1 MSSLDYLDLCRLC
14 LVKDRVSVP
23 IFEGEGD
30 VRQIFLKIAACLPVK
45 VGRED
50 KLPKKICDDCVYK
63 VELFYQ
69 FWNTTA
75 NAEKQLLQWLG
86 EVSMDDKQGYV
97 TGAHDPSMMK
107 PGQNTGENRLD
118 GSSVMQQ
125 VNEHTNNMGMGMM
138 DGMGIGM
145 PMMIPNSGQQP
156 QQQQMTSVPM
166 DTGGNAV
173 QNVQPVPGPSAQ
185 IGQQKIN
192 APTNEDE
199 DEDESEEE
207 DNSDD
212 ECDGDD
218 GLPVKE
224 ESEDEPNRTIEPTTF
239 VNVSLACD
247 EAGPSGL
254 QQQKIGEMP
263 EMVMP
268 PTDGDPKS
276 GYNPLDPLGASFLT
290 VKLGDDYFRMPKSLS
305 LFMKKQT
312 PSNEENTAEE
322 HFKMEVDDE
331 PEKIEDI
338 KIEIESPK
346 KPQVISKSEKNS
358 KSEKI
363 VKISKKP
370 CTRKSVKGKRE
381 KREKIETRE
390 MSDDANETNDYE
402 EFDDLDEIP
411 LDYRQKKA
419 KFGKSKKLLT
429 CEICYLI
436 FDRKSKL
443 TSHMYKHSNSRPHIC
458 TVCSKGFKT
467 SAYLA
472 RHMEIHDDT
481 MQEHACSLCDFK
493 ARTKPY
499 LKIHHIR
506 KHTDDYNFTC
516 QECGKRFKVQS
527 DYTTHMKD
535 HDMESCVCDIC
546 GSSYTSKS
554 SLYFHKH
561 YKHKTKVK
569 EFECQICKKRFKSQ
583 KNLNTHAELHKMKY
597 VCEQCGM
604 EFKSKYGLTKHLR
617 THSGEKSYLCA
628 ICGKTFG
635 CLSSQK
641 IHLLTHVGERP
652 YVCDICGQSF
662 TQRSPMMLHRRKHP
676 GVNPPPPPIKIT
688 NLLHGVQDKIII
700 NKNPRKD
707 DPKDV

>member
-276 GYNPLDPLGASFLT
+276 GSANEIEKKRLSAYFHVVVKSAEREMPLENSDPLRGERQ
-290 VKLGDDYFRMPKSLS
+290 VD
-305 LFMKKQT
+305 
-312 PSNEENTAEE
+312 EEIPGELRAT
-322 HFKMEVDDE
+322 
-331 PEKIEDI
+331 
-338 KIEIESPK
+338 
-346 KPQVISKSEKNS
+346 KN
-358 KSEKI
+358 
-363 VKISKKP
+363 
-370 CTRKSVKGKRE
+370 KGKSCSELTTEKEECAEATEDLAKKEKQVNLEEESLRRE
-381 KREKIETRE
+381 NETRE
-390 MSDDANETNDYE
+390 MWE
-402 EFDDLDEIP
+402 ERTKDF
-411 LDYRQKKA
+411 
-419 KFGKSKKLLT
+419 
-429 CEICYLI
+429 
-436 FDRKSKL
+436 
-443 TSHMYKHSNSRPHIC
+443 YKC
-458 TVCSKGFKT
+458 GVCSKLFRSKNLYEGHLVAHSDARPHECDICHKTFKRT
-467 SAYLA
+467 NTLA
-472 RHMEIHDDT
+472 VHRRIHTHERNFVCDVCGRAFVQASQLATHQRRHFE
-481 MQEHACSLCDFK
+481 K
-493 ARTKPY
+493 Y
-499 LKIHHIR
+499 
-506 KHTDDYNFTC
+506 TC
-516 QECGKRFKVQS
+516 F
-527 DYTTHMKD
+527 
-535 HDMESCVCDIC
+535 CDIC
-546 GSSYTSKS
+546 GKGFFTNAER
-554 SLYFHKH
+554 HGHMNMKH
-561 YKHKTKVK
+561 AANEH
-569 EFECQICKKRFKSQ
+569 
-583 KNLNTHAELHKMKY
+583 
-597 VCEQCGM
+597 VC
-604 EFKSKYGLTKHLR
+604 
-617 THSGEKSYLCA
+617 HS
-628 ICGKTFG
+628 CGKTFPNNHT
-635 CLSSQK
+635 LARHAK
-641 IHLLTHVGERP
+641 IHEPNFRPVKHQCEICGKVFAYKNSLVVHVKSHTGENKYACDLCEKIVSSKGSLQDHLRLHGGEKSL
-652 YVCDICGQSF
+652 VCDVCGKAF
-662 TQRSPMMLHRRKHP
+662 HKRTTLVVHKRTHTGEKPYNCDTCDT
-676 GVNPPPPPIKIT
+676 VNFS
-688 NLLHGVQDKIII
+688 L
-700 NKNPRKD
+700 
-707 DPKDV
+707 PKSCLQW

>member
-276 GYNPLDPLGASFLT
+276 GYRQLQSPEELSPMVMLEKLDLMKKTIKPVPKKRTRNTTTITGTPEST
-290 VKLGDDYFRMPKSLS
+290 EIKLGENVTSGNTEVKEELMIDEEDLPLAWNCLLCGIFFPNQEQMDNHEVEHRSKVKKNSCNMCGRVFHTPLTLRKHMKIHTGRKRKNSSKATTETPKKDWVCELCDKAFRHKSNYYKHRRCHREDDLQCKHCPKKFRLRR
-305 LFMKKQT
+305 
-312 PSNEENTAEE
+312 
-322 HFKMEVDDE
+322 
-331 PEKIEDI
+331 DI
-338 KIEIESPK
+338 KRHEKTHFFPSYTCKECDYETTILTALSIHVAKQHEDKTYLPFQCNECDKRFRKAFDLQEHYNIHSGEKPFACQHCTESFYLKRQLSAHCRRSHP
-346 KPQVISKSEKNS
+346 E
-358 KSEKI
+358 I
-363 VKISKKP
+363 VKASK
-370 CTRKSVKGKRE
+370 V
-381 KREKIETRE
+381 
-390 MSDDANETNDYE
+390 
-402 EFDDLDEIP
+402 
-411 LDYRQKKA
+411 
-419 KFGKSKKLLT
+419 
-429 CEICYLI
+429 
-436 FDRKSKL
+436 
-443 TSHMYKHSNSRPHIC
+443 TS
-458 TVCSKGFKT
+458 T
-467 SAYLA
+467 A
-472 RHMEIHDDT
+472 
-481 MQEHACSLCDFK
+481 
-493 ARTKPY
+493 
-499 LKIHHIR
+499 
-506 KHTDDYNFTC
+506 
-516 QECGKRFKVQS
+516 
-527 DYTTHMKD
+527 
-535 HDMESCVCDIC
+535 CDIC
-546 GSSYTSKS
+546 GRVLATKKSLSRHKESHNPTKLYLCDFCGKSLSSAEHLK
-554 SLYFHKH
+554 KH
-561 YKHKTKVK
+561 RRIHTGEKP
-569 EFECQICKKRFKSQ
+569 
-583 KNLNTHAELHKMKY
+583 Y
-597 VCEQCGM
+597 VCDVCGKGFTDS
-604 EFKSKYGLTKHLR
+604 ENLR
-617 THSGEKSYLCA
+617 LHRRVHTGEKPYKCDQCPKA
-628 ICGKTFG
+628 F
-635 CLSSQK
+635 SQRSTLT
-641 IHLLTHVGERP
+641 IHRRGHTGERP
-652 YVCDICGQSF
+652 YVCKIC
-662 TQRSPMMLHRRKHP
+662 QRGFSCQ
-676 GVNPPPPPIKIT
+676 G
-688 NLLHGVQDKIII
+688 NLTAHQKSTCV
-700 NKNPRKD
+700 
-707 DPKDV
+707 

>member
-276 GYNPLDPLGASFLT
+276 GYIAPDPLGPDFLT
-290 VKLGDDYFRMPKSLS
+290 VKIMDDIFRIPKSLCY
-305 LFMKKQT
+305 FMVKEPLNRGDEAVLAEKLK
-312 PSNEENTAEE
+312 SRENEAESEESGSRKSIEEGSKERLMVRAEKENKVEAERENQRVRKHTAMPVVAESSSKSGKATNQRLVE
-322 HFKMEVDDE
+322 KNCRVLDAVRPAACNSE
-331 PEKIEDI
+331 PRKTKAERKGEKIRESVTYECETCSLKFARKREYTIHMVNHSTLRSHKCDI
-338 KIEIESPK
+338 CEKAFK
-346 KPQVISKSEKNS
+346 RKSELKCHVQLHSGIKYNCDECDFVTTS
-358 KSEKI
+358 KVAVRYHVRRVHQRDFRYKCEQ
-363 VKISKKP
+363 
-370 CTRKSVKGKRE
+370 CDKSF
-381 KREKIETRE
+381 
-390 MSDDANETNDYE
+390 MSNCELKDHRTSHSNT
-402 EFDDLDEIP
+402 
-411 LDYRQKKA
+411 
-419 KFGKSKKLLT
+419 KSFI
-429 CEICYLI
+429 CEICGKAYLQKSYLGAHKRTVHGLVQRI
-436 FDRKSKL
+436 LTKDHRCSICNKNFVSEYILQNHIGIHSRKFLCPHCGKEFANNQSL
-443 TSHMYKHSNSRPHIC
+443 AMHNRMHTGERPYSC
-458 TVCSKGFKT
+458 RMCSKSFVR
-467 SAYLA
+467 SNALA
-472 RHMEIHDDT
+472 VH
-481 MQEHACSLCDFK
+481 
-493 ARTKPY
+493 
-499 LKIHHIR
+499 
-506 KHTDDYNFTC
+506 
-516 QECGKRFKVQS
+516 
-527 DYTTHMKD
+527 
-535 HDMESCVCDIC
+535 
-546 GSSYTSKS
+546 
-554 SLYFHKH
+554 
-561 YKHKTKVK
+561 
-569 EFECQICKKRFKSQ
+569 
-583 KNLNTHAELHKMKY
+583 EL
-597 VCEQCGM
+597 
-604 EFKSKYGLTKHLR
+604 
-617 THSGEKSYLCA
+617 THSGK
-628 ICGKTFG
+628 
-635 CLSSQK
+635 
-641 IHLLTHVGERP
+641 RP
-652 YVCDICGQSF
+652 YVCDLCGKNF
-662 TQRSPMMLHRRKHP
+662 TQRSTMMGHRKKHP
-676 GVNPPPPPIKIT
+676 GTHPPPPPT
-688 NLLHGVQDKIII
+688 LLSKLEGSIGS
-700 NKNPRKD
+700 NS
-707 DPKDV
+707 